1 MGKMRY
7 ICRVN
12 AYVMNCRYFRVMP
25 NAYEEKAGDADS
37 PDWGACPHVYDGE
50 DVERGKVFVYEL
62 KGGKYCPYLMG
73 PWTVNLVDENLKT
86 LLDEY
91 VEKEYVEFFPVI
103 VHSKEYGDRQYY
115 IVHFTKIYDVIDKE
129 HTVYGPGD
137 SIIKVCLDYNKVKN
151 LHVFNSQPIIS
162 DINISAKV
170 YKEIKKRKLGF
181 GTSFIRIGCFNP
193 GKPNE

>member
-1 MGKMRY
+1 
-7 ICRVN
+7 
-12 AYVMNCRYFRVMP
+12 MNCRYFRVMP

-50 DVERGKVFVYEL
+50 DVERSKVFVYEL

-115 IVHFTKIYDVIDKE
+115 IVHFTKIYDAIDKE
-129 HTVYGPGD
+129 HTVYG
-137 SIIKVCLDYNKVKN
+137 L
-151 LHVFNSQPIIS
+151 Q
-162 DINISAKV
+162 
-170 YKEIKKRKLGF
+170 
-181 GTSFIRIGCFNP
+181 
-193 GKPNE
+193 

>member
-7 ICRVN
+7 ICKVN
-12 AYVMNCRYFRVMP
+12 AYIMKCCYFRVMP
-25 NAYEEKAGDADS
+25 NAYEEEGGDADS

-50 DVERGKVFVYEL
+50 DVNIEMPFLYEL

-73 PWTVNLVDENLKT
+73 PWAVNLVDENLKP

-115 IVHFTKIYDVIDKE
+115 IVHFTKIYDVIDKK

-137 SIIKVCLDYNKVKN
+137 SIIKVCLDYNKVKD
-151 LHVFNSQPIIS
+151 LHVFNSQPIIG

-170 YKEIKKRKLGF
+170 YKEIKKRKLGL